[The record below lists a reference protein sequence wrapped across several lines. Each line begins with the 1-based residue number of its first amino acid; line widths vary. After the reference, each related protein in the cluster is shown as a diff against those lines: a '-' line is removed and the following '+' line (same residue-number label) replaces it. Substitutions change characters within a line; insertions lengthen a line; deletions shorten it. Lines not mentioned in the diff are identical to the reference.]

1 MFINKNIKPIY
12 SILALVLLTGCFVP
26 MNTFAQAIGEAQI
39 NSLYNSVYDTLKL
52 VGPIFAVLYI
62 AFNAVQVFTD
72 GDNPNKKSKLIN
84 SVIISA
90 VALFILFGAPMIVD
104 QLRSI
109 AQG

>member
-1 MFINKNIKPIY
+1 MNKFLQNTNLYFIVLAFIFTFFIPINSY
-12 SILALVLLTGCFVP
+12 
-26 MNTFAQAIGEAQI
+26 AQAIGEAQI

-52 VGPIFAVLYI
+52 VGPIFAILYI
-62 AFNAVQVFTD
+62 AFNAIQVFTD

-84 SVIISA
+84 SVIITA

>member
-1 MFINKNIKPIY
+1 MNKLLQNKQLYFIALACAFALLIPIE
-12 SILALVLLTGCFVP
+12 AH
-26 MNTFAQAIGEAQI
+26 AQAIGEAQI